1 MTKILT
7 RTGLGRMVSNQQN
20 TIVGG
25 SGSSSGGGGGGTVDY
40 AENAGHAAT
49 ADEAQEAQHAA
60 SAQTI
65 DQDSPLWNK
74 FLRKDVADSAA
85 EIITFAKG
93 LVSTLVAKFKAG
105 ILVGPLDQFGI
116 DANGD
121 TTVRDI
127 STRSISADGNV
138 TANGN
143 VTATGNVTAS
153 GNMTAAQMIANVFKN
168 PDFVAAVNIIG
179 KGFGVSVDNDGKATL
194 QTDNLL
200 VLGRMIVNAL
210 NIREVTYIGG
220 TYFLTGASSEV
231 VRVTKLYANNNPSD
245 SRYWQGGGSILVGYR
260 LMWKADDGTTA
271 TMNYWKQG
279 DMALCQ
285 TFNITEPGEYESVSN
300 RYYKRL
306 VARVGQVTISGET
319 FHYADLANI
328 STVNLWD
335 DNGNQLQTDAGSYD
349 FVGYDQS
356 VWLSIPAE
364 GDKIVQCGSQCDT
377 TRQGAIVISAEGEA
391 SIGIYDGINNYS
403 ALSNFEVHW
412 LSKTAVRMNAEKFYW
427 KTGASQVSQAQL
439 QVEQD
444 NIKLSVGTLNI
455 TMQNGLTINY
465 NFWEQGG
472 AHTIRNASWESGY
485 WLTNGTPSAS
495 DYRIRSSV
503 SVQGAPETPNG
514 FLLYDMD
521 GGASIEMF
529 EINNTTA
536 ATPKVY
542 GLRYTPPSQFATPES
557 WSVKAHILSYKKKT
571 DGTWAFDKH
580 AEEYTANGGLVTIC
594 PSNSTIRLKVY
605 FVATGEKIGLDPV
618 TAITKLCPYLCTAE
632 LKDSMITMTSDQL
645 SLLVQRCGINIQNR
659 TIDLIADKVR
669 FLMPDGSTNAK
680 VSIDP
685 ATGALNAVD
694 GNFEG
699 TVRAANLFE
708 ALAVT
713 SGDDPND
720 GCMNTIVLMANGSTD
735 AYVYFWQ
742 DVTIDGV
749 TFLAG
754 HYYLGSEI
762 DAQVQPGNEKF
773 WLYEQYG
780 TDEGWRVC
788 TGPATKIR
796 LTMIDGTSYFH
807 GRVVLPCCAD
817 FIGKTIE
824 VDYPAGIGTSD
835 ATIMQA
841 DGASVF
847 VVGLYIYDGEIQY
860 GTHQTDS
867 YSLAPGNKMQLYS
880 TGTRWVIL
888 NL

>member
-1 MTKILT
+1 MKTLT
-7 RTGLGRMVSNQQN
+7 RTGVGRMASNQQN

-25 SGSSSGGGGGGTVDY
+25 SGSGGGGGSVDY
-40 AENAGHAAT
+40 AENAGHATT
-49 ADEAQEAQHAA
+49 ADEAQEAQHAV

-65 DQDSPLWNK
+65 DQNSPLWNK
-74 FLRKDVADSAA
+74 FLRKDVADTAA

-93 LVSTLVAKFKAG
+93 IVSTLVPKFKAG

-127 STRSISADGNV
+127 STRTISADGNV

-143 VTATGNVTAS
+143 VTATV
-153 GNMTAAQMIANVFKN
+153 NMTAAQMIANVFKN
-168 PDFVAAVNIIG
+168 PDFVAAVNMIG

-231 VRVTKLYANNNPSD
+231 VRVSKLYANNNPSD

-260 LMWKADDGTTA
+260 LMWKADDNTTA

-285 TFNITEPGEYESVSN
+285 TFNITEPGEYESASN

-335 DNGNQLQTDAGSYD
+335 DQGNQLQTDAGSYD

-403 ALSNFEVHW
+403 ALSNFEIHW
-412 LSKTAVRMNAEKFYW
+412 LSKTAVRMNAAKFYW
-427 KTGASQVSQAQL
+427 RSGSSLVSQASI
-439 QVEQD
+439 QVKQD
-444 NIKLSVGTLNI
+444 NINMSVGTLNI

-465 NFWEQGG
+465 DFWEQGG
-472 AHTIRNASWESGY
+472 GHTIRNASWEAGY
-485 WLTNGTPSAS
+485 WLTNGTAAAS

-503 SVQGAPETPNG
+503 NVQGAPETPNG

-542 GLRYTPPSQFATPES
+542 GLRYTPPTLFATPES
-557 WSVKAHILSYKKKT
+557 WSVKAHILSYKKQA

-594 PSNSTIRLKVY
+594 PSNGTIRLKVY

-618 TAITKLCPYLCTAE
+618 STIEKLCPYLCTAE

-645 SLLVQRCGINIQNR
+645 SLMVQRCGINIQNR
-659 TIDLIADKVR
+659 TIDLIADKVH

-699 TVRAANLFE
+699 TVRANNLFIMVSVSSGSGPSVNDRAE
-708 ALAVT
+708 CVT
-713 SGDDPND
+713 MIDDNTNVTWVYVLND
-720 GCMNTIVLMANGSTD
+720 IPAS
-735 AYVYFWQ
+735 AYGHAF
-742 DVTIDGV
+742 T
-749 TFLAG
+749 AG
-754 HYYLGSEI
+754 HYLTGQEI
-762 DAQVQPGNEKF
+762 DALVDQASQFCWKDDTTNF
-773 WLYEQYG
+773 
-780 TDEGWRVC
+780 RIC
-788 TGPATKIR
+788 TGPSTQVMLVNKAN
-796 LTMIDGTSYFH
+796 
-807 GRVVLPCCAD
+807 AD
-817 FIGKTIE
+817 YSGYTFIPRCQDVPGKTIE
-824 VDYPAGIGTSD
+824 IRNNTTNHSD
-835 ATIMQA
+835 AEIQQVDLAQNVFASGAYISDA
-841 DGASVF
+841 DG
-847 VVGLYIYDGEIQY
+847 
-860 GTHQTDS
+860 DS
-867 YSLAPGNKMQLYS
+867 YNELAYGSTTEYHDSVPMGGTLVLYS
-880 TGTRWVIL
+880 TGTVWLRL
-888 NL
+888 RRTNN